1 MEKVFKMNL
10 EHLVTADNSLYDE
23 NDFSECAEMFNA
35 IAYECQYN
43 AGWHEGMRNTIA
55 VDLCIVSHML
65 GLDPMEVY
73 EAFKQEKLIDPVTD
87 DEDTEERFQR
97 ICGYLEYWRNWNYVS
112 YMLNRVTWI
121 DANVK
126 QTPIVRVEFE

>member
-1 MEKVFKMNL
+1 MEKVFKVNL
-10 EHLVTADNSLYDE
+10 EHLITDSSYDE
-23 NDFSECAEMFNA
+23 SAFSECAEMFNA

-65 GLDPMEVY
+65 GLDPMEAY
-73 EAFKQEKLIDPVTD
+73 EAFKQEKLIDPDMD
-87 DEDTEERFQR
+87 DEDTEARFQR
-97 ICGYLEYWRNWNYVS
+97 ICDYLGRWCNENYAR

-121 DANVK
+121 STNIK
-126 QTPIVRVEFE
+126 QAPIVRVEFK

>member
-1 MEKVFKMNL
+1 MGKVFKVNL
-10 EHLVTADNSLYDE
+10 EHLVADSSYDE
-23 NDFSECAEMFNA
+23 DALSECAETFNA

-65 GLDPMEVY
+65 GLDPMEAY
-73 EAFKQEKLIDPVTD
+73 EAFKQEKLIDPDMD

-97 ICGYLEYWRNWNYVS
+97 ICGYLEHWCEWNCAS
-112 YMLNRVTWI
+112 YMLDLVPWLDT
-121 DANVK
+121 DVK
-126 QTPIVRVEFE
+126 QTPTVCVEFE

>member
-1 MEKVFKMNL
+1 MGKVFKVNL
-10 EHLVTADNSLYDE
+10 EHLVTVDNSLYDE

-73 EAFKQEKLIDPVTD
+73 EAFKQEKLIDPATD